1 MEAYEVLKRFN
12 CLRDFNETE
21 LLSIKSLCENNE
33 KLKKLAKRYSDTGS
47 YHSVATM
54 IKTFEELYLI
64 PPTDPAK
71 FAKLI
76 DSAFEVK

>member
-1 MEAYEVLKRFN
+1 MEAYELLKRFN

-33 KLKKLAKRYSDTGS
+33 KLKRLAKRYSDTGS
-47 YHSVATM
+47 YHSVATL
-54 IKTFEELYLI
+54 IKTFDELY
-64 PPTDPAK
+64 PTSPMTPAD